1 MNRWLS
7 KKQCIEMLK
16 HLEEHDKSF
25 ITQFLCA
32 SSIYHLKGGKNE

>member
-1 MNRWLS
+1 MNKWLS

-16 HLEEHDKSF
+16 YLEDNDTNF

-32 SSIYHLKGGKNE
+32 STLFYLKVKHK